1 VCFHVKNSYA
11 MNTNESSSRL
21 FIVALSLAGLPRTFA
36 TTPLHAAVEQNDPTA
51 VRTALA
57 DGANINELSEAG
69 QTPLLHAAEAD
80 KLRAAASL
88 MKMGADAS
96 IRGPTA
102 DGSLH
107 LPPMHAA
114 AAKGHAKIIKM
125 LLRYEVDA
133 IGVESDGLAPI
144 HRASLGADAGHT
156 DAVFALLDGNVPPDQ
171 PTSDG
176 RQPIQLSGNGNT
188 RQLLNEALRE
198 KRRRG

>member
-1 VCFHVKNSYA
+1 
-11 MNTNESSSRL
+11 MNIESARL

-156 DAVFALLDGNVPPDQ
+156 DAVFALLDGKVPPDQ